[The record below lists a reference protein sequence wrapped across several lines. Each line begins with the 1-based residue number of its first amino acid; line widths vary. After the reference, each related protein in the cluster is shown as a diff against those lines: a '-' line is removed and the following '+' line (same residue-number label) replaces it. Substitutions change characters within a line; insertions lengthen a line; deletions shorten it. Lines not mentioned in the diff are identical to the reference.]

1 MTQAEALFHLQE
13 IDLQLIQ
20 AQKRLNEIATI
31 LADNKLLLEAQ
42 TQLEIAQ
49 KTLTPLQTK
58 ARNLELE
65 IQSTSEKIRLT
76 DQQLYSGKVSKTKK
90 PQEKQKEIQSLKNRT
105 HELEDI
111 LLENMLNVETAE
123 NTLSEK

>member
-20 AQKRLNEIATI
+20 AQKRLTEIATD
-31 LADNKLLLEAQ
+31 LADNKTILEAQ
-42 TQLEIAQ
+42 TQVEAAQ
-49 KTLTPLQTK
+49 KTLTPLQTR

-76 DQQLYSGKVSKTKK
+76 DQQLYSGKIRNPKEL
-90 PQEKQKEIQSLKNRT
+90 QEMQQEIQSL
-105 HELEDI
+105 
-111 LLENMLNVETAE
+111 TAWQA
-123 NTLSEK
+123 